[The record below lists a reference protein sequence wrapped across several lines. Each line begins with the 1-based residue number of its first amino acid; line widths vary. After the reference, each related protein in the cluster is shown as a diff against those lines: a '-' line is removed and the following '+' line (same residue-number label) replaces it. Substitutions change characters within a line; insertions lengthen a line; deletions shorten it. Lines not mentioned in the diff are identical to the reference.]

1 MIEYGDPE
9 TWGMTV
15 DQFLDTSNEQLG
27 TIELADGGVVERE
40 GFKDGPDQYEIAQNK
55 QAERMKK
62 IKPLIEKGYSKTEI
76 GSESHAEL

>member
-40 GFKDGPDQYEIAQNK
+40 GFDGGGRGGSGVSEEFRKYLNK
-55 QAERMKK
+55 LEPKENTQHR
-62 IKPLIEKGYSKTEI
+62 
-76 GSESHAEL
+76 